1 MRIAGNREKGKMKTK
16 LLALAMVA
24 AAGLWSG
31 APALAETLQV
41 GAYPA
46 NPPWENKKEDGTFEG
61 FEVDLVN
68 EIGKRIGADMEIQDL
83 GFQALFAAT
92 SSGRIDMAISS
103 ITINNERL
111 QSQSF
116 TQPYYNS
123 DVALVANKESGITGL
138 ADMKGKPIGAISTS
152 SGEAWIK
159 ANQEKYGF
167 GEYKG
172 YNTQQDLILDTQA
185 QRVAGAIGDI
195 AGFQFAFT
203 QMPQMHVV
211 ERIVTGDTYGIMMQK
226 GSPLLERVN
235 GAITEMKND
244 GTMAALHKK
253 WLGVDADPSTTTVKV
268 MDIPQAQ

>member
-1 MRIAGNREKGKMKTK
+1 MKMKF
-16 LLALAMVA
+16 LAIAALAALGTLGAGALQPA
-24 AAGLWSG
+24 A
-31 APALAETLQV
+31 AETLTV

-46 NPPWENKKEDGTFEG
+46 NPPWENKKEDGSFEG

-68 EIGKRIGADMEIQDL
+68 EIGKRLGADIEIQDL

-103 ITINNERL
+103 ITINDERL
-111 QSQSF
+111 QNQSF

-123 DVALVANKESGITGL
+123 DIALVTNKDSGINGL
-138 ADMKGKPIGAISTS
+138 ADMKGKPVGAISTS

-172 YNTQQDLILDTQA
+172 YDTQQNLILDTQNG
-185 QRVAGAIGDI
+185 RVAGAIGDI
-195 AGFQFAFT
+195 AGFQWAFR
-203 QMPQMHVV
+203 QMPQMKIAEV
-211 ERIVTGDTYGIMMQK
+211 ISTGDTYGIMLKK

-235 GAITEMKND
+235 NAITEMKKD
-244 GTMAALHKK
+244 GTLAAIHKK
-253 WLGVDADPSTTTVKV
+253 HLGVDPDPNTTTVKV
-268 MDIPQAQ
+268 MEIPQPKSG

>member
-1 MRIAGNREKGKMKTK
+1 MKTK
-16 LLALAMVA
+16 FVLFALFA
-24 AAGLWSG
+24 AAAFGFG
-31 APALAETLQV
+31 PIRPAIAETIEV

-46 NPPWENKKEDGTFEG
+46 NPPWENKKEDGSFEG

-68 EIGKRIGADMEIQDL
+68 EIGKRIGADIHIQDL

-103 ITINNERL
+103 ITITNDRL
-111 QSQSF
+111 KNQAF

-123 DVALVANKESGITGL
+123 DVALVTNKDSGINSL
-138 ADMKGKPIGAISTS
+138 ADMKGKPVGAISTS

-167 GEYKG
+167 GDYKG
-172 YNTQQDLILDTQA
+172 YNTQEDLILDTQA
-185 QRVAGAIGDI
+185 GRVASAIGDI

-203 QMPQMHVV
+203 KMPQMKVA
-211 ERIVTGDTYGIMMQK
+211 ERIVTGDTYGIMLKK

-235 GAITEMKND
+235 SAITEMKKD
-244 GTMAALHKK
+244 GSLAALHKK
-253 WLGVDADPSTTTVKV
+253 WLGVDADPTTTTVKV
-268 MDIPQAQ
+268 MDIPKA